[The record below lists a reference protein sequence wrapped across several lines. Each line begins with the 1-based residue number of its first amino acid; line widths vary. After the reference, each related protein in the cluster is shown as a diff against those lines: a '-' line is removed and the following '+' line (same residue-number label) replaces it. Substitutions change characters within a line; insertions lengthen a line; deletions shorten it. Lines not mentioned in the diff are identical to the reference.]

1 MFNKKFIAE
10 LKNSYKDNESERRQI
25 ISRSNDILFQ
35 AKKVIFALQKNDF
48 KKAELGFKEM
58 EAAIISLDK
67 KFGSARLEK
76 EGAFKA
82 AAEEYTEGKTLYKAI
97 KTGKINKIEKLNLNY
112 EAYLGGLCD
121 MVGELVRYATNQAA
135 AGKFSAVAK
144 AKNQAEIVMEELA
157 DFDMTGYL
165 RTKYDQARGHLR
177 KLEQMSY
184 EIKLRNKK

>member
-10 LKNSYKDNESERRQI
+10 LKDSYKDNESQRRQI

-58 EAAIISLDK
+58 ETAIISLEK

-82 AAEEYTEGKTLYKAI
+82 AAEEYTEGKTLYQAI
-97 KTGKINKIEKLNLNY
+97 KTGKINKVDTLNLNY

-135 AGKFSAVAK
+135 AGKFATVAK
-144 AKNQAEIVMEELA
+144 AKQQAETVMEELA